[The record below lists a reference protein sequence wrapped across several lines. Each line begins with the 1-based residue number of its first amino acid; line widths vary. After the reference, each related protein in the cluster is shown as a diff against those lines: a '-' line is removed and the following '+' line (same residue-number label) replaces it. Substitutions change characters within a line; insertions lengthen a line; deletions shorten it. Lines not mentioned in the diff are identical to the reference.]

1 MQGLAMVSVLVSSDV
16 VFCHVFAEMSM
27 APMKTSVSSS
37 FFFFG
42 MLAITSL
49 VQMTGTGEPRFTFDV
64 YT

>member
-1 MQGLAMVSVLVSSDV
+1 MVSVLVSSDV

-37 FFFFG
+37 FFFFFFG

>member
-1 MQGLAMVSVLVSSDV
+1 MQGLAMVSVLVSAD
-16 VFCHVFAEMSM
+16 VFCHVCAEKST

-37 FFFFG
+37 FFCLFG